1 MNNIT
6 YERIKIIEHEKFL
19 IYLIRNLSE
28 NDEQLYY
35 ALYEK
40 YDEKSFYLVRTF
52 RIYKAITLYGDLL
65 KTKLDD
71 FQSIEKVIENTK
83 DYIYIILRDIFP
95 QQYADEIWYNLC
107 MLDIHNQTIETIN
120 EEELYHVEV
129 H

>member
-1 MNNIT
+1 MNNIA

-83 DYIYIILRDIFP
+83 DYIYIILRDIFH